1 MSSQI
6 EMPPL
11 FIDRRDYKPEL
22 DKFLFVSYSHRDSA
36 FVYADLFKLYE
47 NGLRYWYDHNIE
59 SGEEWDAVAAEKIQD
74 PNCMGVIFFV
84 SENTFVSS
92 AVEQEVRLF
101 NKVRSVRSDF
111 ILKIVSIRNRSM
123 MEIVRD
129 VFLGLNGKDSKEI
142 EAFFPQERLL
152 CMIQTF
158 KSNAIYVGK
167 RSVDDFEHLERIL
180 SELEGEKDLFFTDD
194 SRIGLL
200 LDHGIVS
207 NDGDKYSMTLGMYPQ
222 VRASDV
228 KCPISNGV
236 FTIGGS
242 RYLAVDWVPYE
253 FTPIEWYV
261 AALDGDK
268 ATLVAKNCLDYMAGG
283 GLDKWLN
290 STFVEMAFSD
300 SDHEKLVSPVSV
312 LSKESLKRF
321 SSGIGAADCSEYSND
336 KLSHSSLV
344 LIWLSDDV
352 PNTRKKAC
360 CTLTNTVID
369 KGLPVVS
376 LGGVRPVVEIRI
388 ES

>member
-180 SELEGEKDLFFTDD
+180 SELEDEKDLFFTDD

-283 GLDKWLN
+283 SAHIPCEYAMCNSFGFGGTNASLILKKW
-290 STFVEMAFSD
+290 
-300 SDHEKLVSPVSV
+300 
-312 LSKESLKRF
+312 
-321 SSGIGAADCSEYSND
+321 ND
-336 KLSHSSLV
+336 
-344 LIWLSDDV
+344 
-352 PNTRKKAC
+352 
-360 CTLTNTVID
+360 
-369 KGLPVVS
+369 
-376 LGGVRPVVEIRI
+376 
-388 ES
+388 